1 MLFTVII
8 ILTYITFISVGVYN
22 TILMSGDLQN
32 GNIIDFANRV
42 TTNQLLIYSIILFTL
57 FIIC

>member
-32 GNIIDFANRV
+32 GNVIDFANRV